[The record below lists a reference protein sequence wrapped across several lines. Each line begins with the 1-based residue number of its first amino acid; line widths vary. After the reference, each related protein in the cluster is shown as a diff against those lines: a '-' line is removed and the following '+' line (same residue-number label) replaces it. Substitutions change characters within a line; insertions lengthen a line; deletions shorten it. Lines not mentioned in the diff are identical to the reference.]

1 MLRKVIIQSL
11 ITATYSQLDTHSHL
25 FLGLVLL
32 RSFCQKGMLPLHKGI
47 LVDLIK
53 ETALLISKG
62 RREPKHKDG
71 KLCKQ
76 KQGDRKEGRGGN
88 CGDHIRSMLTCYSD
102 FFLHY

>member
-1 MLRKVIIQSL
+1 
-11 ITATYSQLDTHSHL
+11 
-25 FLGLVLL
+25 
-32 RSFCQKGMLPLHKGI
+32 MLPLHKGV

-62 RREPKHKDG
+62 RREPKCMEG

-76 KQGDRKEGRGGN
+76 EQGDEKEGRGGN
-88 CGDHIRSMLTCYSD
+88 YGDHIRSMLTCYSG